1 MKRIPRCPNCQTEVS
16 RDNPFLPFCSERC
29 RLLDLGRWLDGDY
42 HIAGQKVDDKQESR
56 EEQERHGDEERDE

>member
-1 MKRIPRCPNCQTEVS
+1 MRRNPRCPKCQIEVS

-42 HIAGQKVDDKQESR
+42 HVAGEKVDDKQESP
-56 EEQERHGDEERDE
+56 EEQERNGDEERHE